1 MAPIPTI
8 PQSTWWSNIWH
19 GGEEECD
26 RLRHI
31 VYCVPADQR
40 LSDLLQ
46 HNPASFENVKANWLP
61 EVKSHCPNV
70 PIMLVGTQMDLRNDA
85 TTLEKLAKSRSKP
98 VTQEMGERMAKEL
111 KMVKYLECSALTQKG
126 LKDVFDDAIL
136 AGMEPPVDPTPAP
149 CCLLMWRRYR
159 WDYNVQII
167 LFPWVVCMYQK
178 QKTMFRI

>member
-1 MAPIPTI
+1 MDPFSQSHSQRDDQPLTLQLFDTAGTRQAETYCAPA
-8 PQSTWWSNIWH
+8 H
-19 GGEEECD
+19 
-26 RLRHI
+26 
-31 VYCVPADQR
+31 QR

-70 PIMLVGTQMDLRNDA
+70 PIMLVETQMDLRNDA
-85 TTLEKLAKSRSKP
+85 STLEKLAKSRSKP

-136 AGMEPPVDPTPAP
+136 AGMEPPVDPTPAS
-149 CCLLMWRRYR
+149 CCLLM
-159 WDYNVQII
+159 
-167 LFPWVVCMYQK
+167 
-178 QKTMFRI
+178 